1 MVKGWL
7 DFIEFLVM
15 LIRVKFGI
23 VREVKELYEEVES
36 FLCHY
41 L

>member
-1 MVKGWL
+1 VIKDWL

-23 VREVKELYEEVES
+23 AGKVKELYEEVES